1 MSEEKTLDP
10 DLQTKRDFYQN
21 PNKTELQYYTDTFM
35 VQWRELIGRD
45 LTLEFAAI
53 YDRKRE
59 DLPEHLRQRP
69 IQGWEMD
76 WSAGDLAGSFLVY
89 SSYSFITIISSH
101 LPTIFMLPRLQVR
114 PSTPPTHH

>member
-1 MSEEKTLDP
+1 MCRARLLAAELKHVEKSTIVYTKHDERKDLSVAYCPWSLGQVSEETTLDA

-35 VQWRELIGRD
+35 VQWRELIGKD

-53 YDRKRE
+53 HDRKRE
-59 DLPEHLRQRP
+59 DLPEHSRQRP

-76 WSAGDLAGSFLVY
+76 WFG
-89 SSYSFITIISSH
+89 
-101 LPTIFMLPRLQVR
+101 
-114 PSTPPTHH
+114 